1 MALNETPS
9 RLRTLTAETLAE
21 AVGRQHRNDAVL
33 AGGGPAGNAR
43 LTAWTGLV
51 LLTLF
56 LAELVTLLDVRGLIN
71 WHLAI
76 GTLLV
81 PPALLKTASTG
92 WRIVRYYTGNR
103 PYRESGPP
111 PLLLRVLGP
120 LVVIC
125 TLALLGSGL
134 ALVVTGPATGRS
146 ALTTVLGFPVDV
158 LTLHKAT
165 FVAWGVVTGLHTL
178 ARLVPALRLTLLPG
192 APRPAVPGRVRRAV
206 TLAATAAVAAGLT
219 VVVVHAGQAWRTLP
233 EREFRHHG
241 HHDHAATRRPG
252 G

>member
-1 MALNETPS
+1 MALNEAPG
-9 RLRTLTAETLAE
+9 RLRTITEETLAE
-21 AVGRQHRNDAVL
+21 AIGHHRRNDAVL

-56 LAELVTLLDVRGLIN
+56 LAELVTLLDVRGLIS

-81 PPALLKTASTG
+81 PPALVKTGSTG

-103 PYRESGPP
+103 AYRESGPP
-111 PLLLRVLGP
+111 PLLLRLLGP
-120 LVVIC
+120 LVIIFS
-125 TLALLGSGL
+125 LALLGSGL

-146 ALTTVLGFPVDV
+146 ALATVLGFPLDV
-158 LTLHKAT
+158 LTIHKAT

-178 ARLVPALRLTLLPG
+178 ARLIPALRLTLLPG
-192 APRPAVPGRVRRAV
+192 APRPAVPGRARRAV
-206 TLAATAAVAAGLT
+206 TLVATAAVAAGLT

-233 EREFRHHG
+233 EREFHRG
-241 HHDHAATRRPG
+241 HRYHDATWRPG